1 MVVGAGGREI
11 QGNIWFSLNTACI
24 ITFRTILHAQKQAHQ
39 GRQRKKI
46 TYIIKHHQN
55 KYIYVTHNS
64 YTEIV
69 RRHTK
74 GGVNHHIC

>member
-39 GRQRKKI
+39 GIQRKNI
-46 TYIIKHHQN
+46 TYIKE
-55 KYIYVTHNS
+55 T
-64 YTEIV
+64 
-69 RRHTK
+69 
-74 GGVNHHIC
+74 

>member
-39 GRQRKKI
+39 GIQRKNI
-46 TYIIKHHQN
+46 TYIKETSSKQIHLCN
-55 KYIYVTHNS
+55 T
-64 YTEIV
+64 
-69 RRHTK
+69 
-74 GGVNHHIC
+74 